1 MDFLVPN
8 RRFELNNRLLVF
20 LSNRTHSR
28 QASRVYPRQ
37 EEHYNAVEGE
47 EEIHEDE
54 EVEKLVKGE
63 TIERNG
69 EYWRIIDVLKPV
81 AEAETDSDTIDLD
94 VIRVYLAGPQP

>member
-1 MDFLVPN
+1 
-8 RRFELNNRLLVF
+8 
-20 LSNRTHSR
+20 
-28 QASRVYPRQ
+28 
-37 EEHYNAVEGE
+37 VEGE